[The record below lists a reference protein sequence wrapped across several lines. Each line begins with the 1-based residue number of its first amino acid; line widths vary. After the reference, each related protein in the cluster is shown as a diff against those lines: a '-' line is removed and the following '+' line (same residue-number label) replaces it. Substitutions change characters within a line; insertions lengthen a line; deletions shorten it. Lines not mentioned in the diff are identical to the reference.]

1 MSPSKHYANY
11 QTLAPPAASDATLA
25 EGYERKKCE
34 EFVYCHL
41 FPYGTPSVLFSC
53 RLCDGT
59 NLCAVLKLTPTVS
72 YCSIDISCAI
82 FCSGIDNLV
91 TRVVAQ
97 PPANAFVSK
106 GTMKQREKVYPL
118 EVNFCR
124 SCSHLQLS
132 YVVSPSVLFR
142 NYVYVSGTSPLM
154 VQHLKDYA
162 MEAVCLAELRKED
175 FVFEFGSN
183 DGTLLRH
190 FKSLGFDNI
199 LGMDPAENIAEVAT
213 TSGVPTIPNFFS
225 FESAKEVRNKYGPAR
240 LICANHCCAH
250 IDDFYGIVQGVKEL
264 LAEDGIWIFE
274 VGYLLHVVKDSLF
287 DTIYHEHVDFH
298 SVEPIR
304 NFCLAQGLRLLSA
317 STNSIQGG
325 SLRCYVG
332 WPETGPMIPGGETAV
347 ANLVQAEAAAGLH
360 SESVFLRWVRPNVLQ
375 PSIIAV
381 LFLSRNHCIDLSER
395 LKLSIAHEMR

>member
-1 MSPSKHYANY
+1 MSYY
-11 QTLAPPAASDATLA
+11 
-25 EGYERKKCE
+25 
-34 EFVYCHL
+34 
-41 FPYGTPSVLFSC
+41 
-53 RLCDGT
+53 
-59 NLCAVLKLTPTVS
+59 
-72 YCSIDISCAI
+72 SIAISCAI
-82 FCSGIDNLV
+82 VRALI
-91 TRVVAQ
+91 TRVIAQ

-106 GTMKQREKVYPL
+106 GTLKQLEKVYPL
-118 EVNFCR
+118 DVNFCR

-132 YVVSPSVLFR
+132 YVVSPNVLFR

-162 MEAVCLAELRKED
+162 MEAVRLVELRKED

-183 DGTLLRH
+183 DGTLLHH

-213 TSGVPTIPNFFS
+213 SSGVPTISKFFS
-225 FESAKEVRNKYGPAR
+225 FATAKEVRNNFGPAR

-250 IDDFYGIVQGVKEL
+250 IDDFHGIVQGVKEL

-274 VGYLLHVVKDSLF
+274 VGYLLNVVKDSLF

-298 SVEPIR
+298 SVDPIR

-325 SLRCYVG
+325 SLRCFVG
-332 WPETGPMIPGGETAV
+332 WAGTGPVIPGGETAV
-347 ANLVQAEAAAGLH
+347 TDLVQAEAAAGLH
-360 SESVFLRWVRPNVLQ
+360 SESVFLRWVRDQTILHLSLIAASVFYNGSLTATFLQ
-375 PSIIAV
+375 G
-381 LFLSRNHCIDLSER
+381 
-395 LKLSIAHEMR
+395 